1 MKLENQIALVTGS
14 TRGIGF
20 AIAEKFLQE
29 GAKVILCSRK
39 VDNVTAAQ
47 EKLNHNNAIAKVF
60 HVGKLDTHEDFLK
73 QISQEVGQPTILVNN
88 AASNPYFGPMQNL
101 SWDAWDKTMETNL
114 KAPFSLSR
122 ILASQAIQ
130 KQHSLSIIN
139 VSSIY
144 GMMPAPGQAI
154 YGMTKAALISM
165 TKSLAHEWGP
175 HNIRVNAIA
184 PGLID
189 THFASAIVQ
198 NPRLVKGYTHRAALS
213 RVGSPSE
220 IAGMAAYLAS
230 SDASFVT
237 GQCMVVDGGFL

>member
-122 ILASQAIQ
+122 LLAAQAIQ
-130 KQHSLSIIN
+130 NQHSLSIIN